1 MLASAAAYELA
12 IDFQNLLPLL
22 IKIGIPLL
30 VMFMPQLKQPIIA
43 ILQSLLDALSDL
55 PTVVK
60 SANVPNDAQ
69 TMRAWKTLRKR
80 ATCDAHAKAVDAAGM
95 DALSGSQ
102 K

>member
-22 IKIGIPLL
+22 INIGIPLL
-30 VMFMPQLKQPIIA
+30 VMFMPQLKQPVVS
-43 ILQSLLDALSDL
+43 ILQALLDAFNTL

-60 SANVPNDAQ
+60 STAGPTDTQ
-69 TMRAWKTLRKR
+69 TFRAYQTLRKR
-80 ATCDAHAKAVDAAGM
+80 CTCPEKKRAVDEAFQNAIAG
-95 DALSGSQ
+95 DG